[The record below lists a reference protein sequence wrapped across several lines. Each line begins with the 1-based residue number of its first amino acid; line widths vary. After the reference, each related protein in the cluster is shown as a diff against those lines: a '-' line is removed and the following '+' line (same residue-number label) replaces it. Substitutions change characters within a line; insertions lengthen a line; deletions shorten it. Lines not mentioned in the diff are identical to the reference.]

1 MNDRA
6 GCKSLG
12 SLLMFI
18 AKRLITDSRAEACAT
33 IAPSLL
39 GDTRMRTGRL
49 LAVVAVV
56 VAPIVGLTN
65 GCAPYVNVPAQQG
78 DVAANDPNTKPV
90 PEVAQVALEAVVT
103 DSNVN
108 VPFYVVLP
116 DNTSQSVYTEI
127 LPKVSAHARRS
138 PRAVLL
144 PVKGKAA
151 DTQPA
156 PAPEPA
162 AAPDG
167 PEFDV
172 KQVRV
177 RGWRAEVDIVRP
189 AEVSAPAGRLQ
200 LVTVDLQYDPVAGWN
215 TRQIRVW
222 RTSVEKALRLSP
234 YRSADEN
241 IR

>member
-1 MNDRA
+1 MR
-6 GCKSLG
+6 
-12 SLLMFI
+12 I
-18 AKRLITDSRAEACAT
+18 A
-33 IAPSLL
+33 
-39 GDTRMRTGRL
+39 RL
-49 LAVVAVV
+49 LAVVTVAL
-56 VAPIVGLTN
+56 APIVGLTS

-90 PEVAQVALEAVVT
+90 PEVARVALEAVVA
-103 DSNVN
+103 DSNLS

-116 DNTSQSVYTEI
+116 DNTAESVYADI
-127 LPKVSAHARRS
+127 LPKVSKLAQRS
-138 PRAVLL
+138 PRAVLM
-144 PVKGKAA
+144 PEKGKAS

-162 AAPDG
+162 ATVDG
-167 PEFDV
+167 PELDV

-189 AEVSAPAGRLQ
+189 ADASAPTGRLQ
-200 LVTVDLQYDPVAGWN
+200 LVTVDLQWDAVAGWN